1 MNKWMPKNALIRAM
15 TLSIV
20 QTIEWIGVDF
30 NSKDKYNF
38 NILNYEPRTTL

>member
-20 QTIEWIGVDF
+20 QTIESIGV
-30 NSKDKYNF
+30 
-38 NILNYEPRTTL
+38 